1 MPKKDARHEIL
12 RAVDRVLARH
22 GLNALTIDK
31 VATEAG
37 MSKGG
42 VIHYFATKQD
52 LVMAN
57 LVSYHDRFFERRQ
70 ACLATLPDTPDRL
83 ARATIQTMIVTWKT
97 EPGAAWYRIDM
108 LEVPL
113 YREQIGKTK
122 QRILQ
127 DVLKGAR
134 EPEKILTTMFFMD
147 GLWLNN
153 MYRQSPAPS
162 ESVEKSFQNL
172 LAMIESLWVYYR

>member
-1 MPKKDARHEIL
+1 MSKKDARREIL
-12 RAVDRVLARH
+12 QAVDRVLARH

-31 VATEAG
+31 VAAEAG

-57 LVSYHDRFFERRQ
+57 LVSYHNRFFERRE
-70 ACLATLPDTPDRL
+70 AYLATLPDTPERL
-83 ARATIQTMIVTWKT
+83 ARATIHTMIDTWKA

-108 LEVPL
+108 LEDPQ
-113 YREQIGKTK
+113 YREQIGTTK
-122 QRILQ
+122 RRIFQ

-134 EPEKILTTMFFMD
+134 DPSMILTAMFYID
-147 GLWLNN
+147 GLWLNS
-153 MYRQSPAPS
+153 MYRPSPAPPQ
-162 ESVEKSFQNL
+162 SVEESYQKL
-172 LAMIESLWVYYR
+172 LLVIESLWAHYR